1 MKSTRVLSLLLLLL
15 TALQCVALP
24 VQQPSPTPQ
33 DRDGEEIKRQLEK
46 RGVGK
51 TVHITLR
58 DGRDIRGTI
67 TQLDDQTFAIDNGQS
82 VTTIAYGDV
91 VRVRGPG
98 LARRAKFLIGVG
110 IGLAVSAILI
120 GHELGKS

>member
-120 GHELGKS
+120 GHELGM